1 MVRLCSQ
8 AAMERAGDVLHAS
21 WSCARRGASPGSR
34 QRRQRGVGTFKLSVT
49 MWAAWSGC
57 LTLRG
62 EGGLT
67 LRGDHAYREADF
79 VAGLTLRGRGGL
91 TLRGRACHRWLTM
104 RGRACHRTVTRPAPI
119 Q

>member
-1 MVRLCSQ
+1 
-8 AAMERAGDVLHAS
+8 
-21 WSCARRGASPGSR
+21 
-34 QRRQRGVGTFKLSVT
+34 

-62 EGGLT
+62 RVGRT

-79 VAGLTLRGRGGL
+79 VAFLTLRGRGGRTL
-91 TLRGRACHRWLTM
+91 RGGVGRMAGTVPTLRGRC
-104 RGRACHRTVTRPAPI
+104 GRRTVTWPAPI